1 MKQLIAGMLFVALAT
16 VAVSPAVVRAETTG
30 TTATTDVSSL
40 LTLLQSL
47 MKQVEDLQKQLSSL
61 RGEVQQVRA
70 ELKDGLREGVTDED
84 VKKIQ
89 ELLAT
94 DPTIYPKGLVSG
106 YYGPLTKEAVKAFQ
120 KRHGLTE
127 TGVVD
132 AETKALL
139 LEYFKENN
147 GKVPPGLLRAPGIDK
162 KIMERFRKDD
172 DGKYYLDCDD
182 KKGAGVFCKDRDDDD
197 DEDEDE
203 DENEEDLMDDAEDMI
218 EKAGDV
224 IEDLME
230 DIEDA
235 KDDDEDEDDIEAAE
249 EDLVRAEEELEDAED
264 YFDDEEYQKAYDMAV
279 KAKMSAYEGI
289 EELD

>member
-1 MKQLIAGMLFVALAT
+1 MKRLIAGMMFVALAT
-16 VAVSPAVVRAETTG
+16 VVVSPAAVRAETNG

-84 VKKIQ
+84 VKRIQ

-94 DPTIYPKGLVSG
+94 DPTLYPKGLVSG
-106 YYGPLTKEAVKAFQ
+106 YYGPLTKDAVKAFQ
-120 KRHGLTE
+120 KRHGLSE

-162 KIMERFRKDD
+162 KIMERFKKDG

-182 KKGAGVFCKDRDDDD
+182 KKAAGVVCKDRDDDD
-197 DEDEDE
+197 D
-203 DENEEDLMDDAEDMI
+203 DDKPKDPNAIIGHAEGMI
-218 EKAGDV
+218 EAATNV
-224 IEDLME
+224 IEDLE
-230 DIEDA
+230 DAIEEA
-235 KDDDEDEDDIEAAE
+235 KDDNEDEDDIEAAE
-249 EDLVRAEEELEDAED
+249 EDLDRAEEELADAKAFFE
-264 YFDDEEYQKAYDMAV
+264 DEEYQKAYDEAY
-279 KAKMSAYEGI
+279 KAKLSAYAGI
-289 EELD
+289 DELN

>member
-16 VAVSPAVVRAETTG
+16 VAVSPAAVRAQT

-40 LTLLQSL
+40 ITLLQSL

-70 ELKDGLREGVTDED
+70 ELRAGLREGVENDD

-106 YYGPLTKEAVKAFQ
+106 YYGPLTKEAVMAFQ

-132 AETKALL
+132 EETRKLLQDYLHKKTDKVIAPGWIKA
-139 LEYFKENN
+139 
-147 GKVPPGLLRAPGIDK
+147 PGLDK
-162 KIMERFRKDD
+162 KITEQK
-172 DGKYYLDCDD
+172 KVED
-182 KKGAGVFCKDRDDDD
+182 KKTEDKPKDTTTIKQRAEGMIDTATKVIADL
-197 DEDEDE
+197 ED
-203 DENEEDLMDDAEDMI
+203 
-218 EKAGDV
+218 K
-224 IEDLME
+224 
-230 DIEDA
+230 IEDA
-235 KDDDEDEDDIEAAE
+235 KDNDVDEDDIE
-249 EDLVRAEEELEDAED
+249 DAED
-264 YFDDEEYQKAYDMAV
+264 DLARAKAELARAKTQFTNREYQKAYDEAV
-279 KAKMSAYEGI
+279 KAKMSAYAGI
-289 EELD
+289 DELN